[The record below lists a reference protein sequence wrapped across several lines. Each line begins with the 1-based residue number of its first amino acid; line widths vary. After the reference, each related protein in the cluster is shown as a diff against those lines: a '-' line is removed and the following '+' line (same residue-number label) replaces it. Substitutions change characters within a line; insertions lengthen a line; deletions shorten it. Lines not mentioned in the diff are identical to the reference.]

1 MKKIQSILKNKLK
14 FYSVLTAIV
23 LVGTVLSLTFNFE
36 NYSCEQGDGEVLTL
50 DSLKEEFAKID
61 SQTTINVDTTNGR
74 RDTSTFSSWTVH
86 FKPTFEVTIPV
97 RPIRGANDKFLYS
110 SIKGESCM
118 VEMQKVKLK
127 MPFEKASPDFMLT
140 QTLLSCAELPLFIW
154 LLVIVLMVIRSVYK
168 GEIFVSQIAKR
179 LETSGWLLVA
189 IWLVVNVTSYI
200 QIQMLREQ
208 VLMAYYDIYWHPA
221 SGYIIVFGLV
231 LMIISQII
239 LKGKDLKDEQELT
252 I

>member
-1 MKKIQSILKNKLK
+1 MNKIKSILKNKLK

-50 DSLKEEFAKID
+50 DSLKEDFAKID
-61 SQTTINVDTTNGR
+61 RQTTVNVDTANGR
-74 RDTSTFSSWTVH
+74 RDTSTSSSWTVQ
-86 FKPTFEVTIPV
+86 FKPTFEVTVPV

-110 SIKGESCM
+110 SVKGEPCM

-127 MPFEKASPDFMLT
+127 VPFEKASPDYMLT
-140 QTLLSCAELPLFIW
+140 NTLLSCATLPLLIW
-154 LLVIVLMVIRSVYK
+154 LLVIILKVIRSVYK

-179 LETSGWLLVA
+179 LETAGWLLVA
-189 IWLVVNVTSYI
+189 FWFLANVVGYI
-200 QIQMLREQ
+200 QIQILRKAI
-208 VLMAYYDIYWHPA
+208 LMAYYDIYWQPT
-221 SGYIIVFGLV
+221 SINFVIFGLV
-231 LMIISQII
+231 LMILSQII

>member
-23 LVGTVLSLTFNFE
+23 LVGTALSLTFNYE

-61 SQTTINVDTTNGR
+61 RQTTVNVDTTNGR

-97 RPIRGANDKFLYS
+97 RPIRGANDKYLYS
-110 SIKGESCM
+110 SLRGESCL

-140 QTLLSCAELPLFIW
+140 QTLLSCAALPLFIW
-154 LLVIVLMVIRSVYK
+154 LLVIVLMVVRSVYK

-200 QIQMLREQ
+200 QIQLLREQ
-208 VLMAYYDIYWHPA
+208 VLMAYYDICWQPA
-221 SGYIIVFGLV
+221 SINFVIFGLV
-231 LMIISQII
+231 LMILSQII

>member
-36 NYSCEQGDGEVLTL
+36 NYSCETRDGEVLTL
-50 DSLKEEFAKID
+50 DSLKEDFAKID
-61 SQTTINVDTTNGR
+61 RQTTINVDTTNGR
-74 RDTSTFSSWTVH
+74 RDTSTSSSWNVH

-97 RPIRGANDKFLYS
+97 RPIRGADDKFLYS
-110 SIKGESCM
+110 SIKGTPCM

-140 QTLLSCAELPLFIW
+140 QTLLSCAALPLFIW
-154 LLVIVLMVIRSVYK
+154 LLVIVLMVVRSVYK

-179 LETSGWLLVA
+179 LETAGWLLVA
-189 IWLVVNVTSYI
+189 TWLVVNVTSYI

-208 VLMAYYDIYWHPA
+208 VLMAYYDIYWQPA
-221 SGYIIVFGLV
+221 SGYYIVFGLV

>member
-1 MKKIQSILKNKLK
+1 MNKIQFILKNKLK

-50 DSLKEEFAKID
+50 DSLKEDFAKID
-61 SQTTINVDTTNGR
+61 RQTTINVDTTNGR

-110 SIKGESCM
+110 SIKGNPCM

-208 VLMAYYDIYWHPA
+208 VLMAYYDIYWQPT
-221 SGYIIVFGLV
+221 GINFVIFGLV
-231 LMIISQII
+231 LMILSQII

>member
-23 LVGTVLSLTFNFE
+23 LVGTVLSLMFNFE

-110 SIKGESCM
+110 SIKGEPCM

-127 MPFEKASPDFMLT
+127 VPS
-140 QTLLSCAELPLFIW
+140 
-154 LLVIVLMVIRSVYK
+154 R
-168 GEIFVSQIAKR
+168 
-179 LETSGWLLVA
+179 
-189 IWLVVNVTSYI
+189 
-200 QIQMLREQ
+200 MLR
-208 VLMAYYDIYWHPA
+208 P
-221 SGYIIVFGLV
+221 
-231 LMIISQII
+231 ISC
-239 LKGKDLKDEQELT
+239 
-252 I
+252 

>member
-1 MKKIQSILKNKLK
+1 MNKKLK
-14 FYSVLTAIV
+14 IYSILTAIV

-50 DSLKEEFAKID
+50 DSLKEDFAKID
-61 SQTTINVDTTNGR
+61 RQTTINVDTTNGR
-74 RDTSTFSSWTVH
+74 RDTSTY

-110 SIKGESCM
+110 SIKGEPCM

-127 MPFEKASPDFMLT
+127 VPFEKASPDFT
-140 QTLLSCAELPLFIW
+140 WTNTLLSCSTLPLLIW
-154 LLVIVLMVIRSVYK
+154 LMVIVLMVIRSVYK

-179 LETSGWLLVA
+179 LETAGWLLVA
-189 IWLVVNVTSYI
+189 TWLVGNVTDYI
-200 QIQMLREQ
+200 HIQMLREQ
-208 VLMAYYDIYWHPA
+208 VLMAYYDIYWQPT
-221 SGYIIVFGLV
+221 GINFVIFGLV
-231 LMIISQII
+231 LMILSQII

>member
-36 NYSCEQGDGEVLTL
+36 NYSCETRDGEVLTL
-50 DSLKEEFAKID
+50 DSLKEDFAKID
-61 SQTTINVDTTNGR
+61 RQTTINVDTTNGR
-74 RDTSTFSSWTVH
+74 RDTSTSSSWNVQ
-86 FKPTFEVTIPV
+86 FKPTFEVTVPV
-97 RPIRGANDKFLYS
+97 RPIRGADDKFLYS
-110 SIKGESCM
+110 SIKGNPCM

-140 QTLLSCAELPLFIW
+140 QTLLSCAALPLFIW
-154 LLVIVLMVIRSVYK
+154 LLVIVLMVVRSVYK

-179 LETSGWLLVA
+179 LETAGWLLVA
-189 IWLVVNVTSYI
+189 TWLVVNVTSYI

-208 VLMAYYDIYWHPA
+208 VLMAYYDIYWQPA
-221 SGYIIVFGLV
+221 SGYYIVFGLA

>member
-36 NYSCEQGDGEVLTL
+36 NFYCETRDGEVLTL
-50 DSLKEEFAKID
+50 DSLKEDFAKID
-61 SQTTINVDTTNGR
+61 RQTTVNVDTANGR
-74 RDTSTFSSWTVH
+74 RDTSTFSSWNVQ
-86 FKPTFEVTIPV
+86 FKPTFEVTVPV

-110 SIKGESCM
+110 SIKGNPCM

>member
-23 LVGTVLSLTFNFE
+23 LVGTVLSLMFNFE

-97 RPIRGANDKFLYS
+97 RPIRGANDKF
-110 SIKGESCM
+110 SIAASR
-118 VEMQKVKLK
+118 
-127 MPFEKASPDFMLT
+127 ASPAWWR
-140 QTLLSCAELPLFIW
+140 C
-154 LLVIVLMVIRSVYK
+154 R
-168 GEIFVSQIAKR
+168 R
-179 LETSGWLLVA
+179 
-189 IWLVVNVTSYI
+189 
-200 QIQMLREQ
+200 
-208 VLMAYYDIYWHPA
+208 
-221 SGYIIVFGLV
+221 
-231 LMIISQII
+231 
-239 LKGKDLKDEQELT
+239 
-252 I
+252 

>member
-23 LVGTVLSLTFNFE
+23 LVGTVLSLMFNFE

-61 SQTTINVDTTNGR
+61 RQTTINVDTTNGR

-86 FKPTFEVTIPV
+86 FKPTFQVTIPV
-97 RPIRGANDKFLYS
+97 RPINGANDKFLYS
-110 SIKGESCM
+110 RLKGESCL

-127 MPFEKASPDFMLT
+127 VPFENASPDFMLT
-140 QTLLSCAELPLFIW
+140 QTLLSCAASPLFIW
-154 LLVIVLMVIRSVYK
+154 LLVIVLMVVRSVYK

-179 LETSGWLLVA
+179 LETAGWLLVA
-189 IWLVVNVTSYI
+189 TWLVANVTSYI
-200 QIQMLREQ
+200 QIQLLREQ
-208 VLMAYYDIYWHPA
+208 VLMAYYDIYWEPV
-221 SGYIIVFGLV
+221 SSYYIVFGLV
-231 LMIISQII
+231 LMILSQII